1 MNASYSRVL
10 QRRATEPRRTRS
22 FIPSVRSVPPWFVLG
37 VVAAFVGTAACSKQT
52 VEETESEAPVPVK
65 VAEATVGSI
74 RAVIHATGVVNPAP
88 DGELIVIA
96 PEAGRIMEIRR
107 AEGERVAKGDVLVR
121 FEIPS
126 MTAEVQR
133 QAAEVQRAQAALA
146 TAKANQTRQREL
158 FERGIAAR
166 KDVEDADRTVA
177 DAEAAVGQAE
187 ASRGAAVTAAA
198 RDTVRATFDG
208 VIAKRFHNPGDLV
221 EPAASDPVLRV
232 IDPRRIEVV
241 ASVPISESTRIVLG
255 SHGWLKAAM
264 TGVPDLA
271 LKVIS
276 RPAQVEAGTASIP
289 VRLAFVGAAATN
301 LSAGTPVQVDIDAE
315 QHTNVVIVPAPALVR
330 EGEETAVFVVMG
342 DKAQR
347 RPVQV
352 GLADGTDLEIVSG
365 VKAGE
370 MVIIEGQNGL
380 PDNAK
385 VTIETED
392 EDEAPADEKGEKGDA
407 GGKGGK
413 GAKESNEK

>member
-1 MNASYSRVL
+1 MKL
-10 QRRATEPRRTRS
+10 T
-22 FIPSVRSVPPWFVLG
+22 PWL
-37 VVAAFVGTAACSKQT
+37 VAAALAAGACSSKPAA
-52 VEETESEAPVPVK
+52 EETESQAPVPVK
-65 VAEATVGSI
+65 VEEATIGSL
-74 RAVIHATGVVNPAP
+74 RGVLHATGVVTPAP
-88 DGELIVIA
+88 EGELIVIA
-96 PEAGRIMEIRR
+96 PEAGRIIDIPR

-126 MTAEVQR
+126 LAAEVLR
-133 QAAEVQRAQAALA
+133 QAAEVQRAQATLA
-146 TAKANQTRQREL
+146 TAKANQTRQQQL
-158 FERGIAAR
+158 FDRGIAAR

-187 ASRGAAVTAAA
+187 ASRAAAVTAAA
-198 RDTVRATFDG
+198 RATVRATFAG
-208 VIAKRFHNPGDLV
+208 VIAKRFHNPGDVV
-221 EPAASDPVLRV
+221 EAAAGDPVLRV
-232 IDPRRIEVV
+232 IDPRLLEVL
-241 ASVPISESTRIVLG
+241 ASIPLSESPRVVVG
-255 SHGWLKAAM
+255 ARGWLKAGVS
-264 TGVPDLA
+264 GVPDLA

-315 QHTNVVIVPAPALVR
+315 QHTNVVIIPATALVR

-352 GLADGTDLEIVSG
+352 GLTDGTELEIVSG

-370 MVIIEGQNGL
+370 MVIVEGQNGM

-385 VTIETED
+385 IMIETGED
-392 EDEAPADEKGEKGDA
+392 EDEAATDDKAGAGEKGEKGGKEA
-407 GGKGGK
+407 G
-413 GAKESNEK
+413 EK

>member
-1 MNASYSRVL
+1 MKL
-10 QRRATEPRRTRS
+10 T
-22 FIPSVRSVPPWFVLG
+22 PWL
-37 VVAAFVGTAACSKQT
+37 VAAALAAGGCSKPAA
-52 VEETESEAPVPVK
+52 EETESEAPVPVK
-65 VAEATVGSI
+65 AEEATIGSL
-74 RAVIHATGVVNPAP
+74 RGVLHATGVVNPAP
-88 DGELIVIA
+88 EGELIVIA
-96 PEAGRIMEIRR
+96 PEAGRITDIPR

-126 MTAEVQR
+126 LTAEVQR
-133 QAAEVQRAQAALA
+133 QTAEVQRAQAARA
-146 TAKANQTRQREL
+146 TAKANQTRQQQL
-158 FERGIAAR
+158 FDRGIAAR

-187 ASRGAAVTAAA
+187 ASRAAAVTAAA
-198 RDTVRATFDG
+198 RATVRATFAG

-241 ASVPISESTRIVLG
+241 ASVPLSESPRVVVG
-255 SHGWLKAAM
+255 ARGWLKAGV

-276 RPAQVEAGTASIP
+276 RPAQVEQGTATIP
-289 VRLAFVGAAATN
+289 VRLAFVGGATN
-301 LSAGTPVQVDIDAE
+301 LSVGTPVQVDIDAE
-315 QHTNVVIVPAPALVR
+315 LHSNVVVVPAKALAR

-352 GLADGTDLEIVSG
+352 GLNDGTGVEILSG
-365 VKAGE
+365 VKSGE
-370 MVIIEGQNGL
+370 MVITEGQNGL

-385 VTIETED
+385 ITIETGED
-392 EDEAPADEKGEKGDA
+392 EDEAADEKKDE
-407 GGKGGK
+407 KGGK
-413 GAKESNEK
+413 EDDAK